1 MPLIQIYLVE
11 GQSDDYLQ
19 ALSDGIHEALLETW
33 GIPVDDRFQM
43 IHEKKLEHFMID
55 KKMWGVVR
63 SDNVVLLHIT
73 SSPRSTQMKL
83 DFYRRLPEILQQ
95 KIQLR
100 PEDVFV
106 SIVTNQREDWTFG
119 LGKAQLIEQ
128 DQ

>member
-55 KKMWGVVR
+55 KKMWGVDR